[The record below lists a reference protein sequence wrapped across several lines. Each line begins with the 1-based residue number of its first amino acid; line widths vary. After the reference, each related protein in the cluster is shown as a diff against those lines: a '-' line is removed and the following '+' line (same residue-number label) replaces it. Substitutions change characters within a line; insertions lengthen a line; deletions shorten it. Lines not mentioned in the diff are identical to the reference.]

1 MRSIVAGATLL
12 GVGCVAYVIMLYCAL
27 SVIVTGDYV
36 GSTAAAIGISLIAGF
51 AIGNGFLL
59 LLEEPFTDEEAI
71 ALAQRVF
78 GANVNN

>member
-1 MRSIVAGATLL
+1 MIRIVAGATLL
-12 GVGCVAYVIMLYCAL
+12 SVGCVAYVLMLACAL
-27 SVIVTGDYV
+27 WVIVTGDYV
-36 GSTAAAIGISLIAGF
+36 GSTVAAIGISLIAGF